1 LSIRPPQAAASWL
14 DRLKSWSL
22 YPLPQHA
29 ISRFTFR
36 LTRIET
42 PWFKNALIRWF
53 ADSYQ
58 VDWQEASQHRP
69 EDYRSFNAFFTR
81 ALQPGARPL
90 AAGEHT
96 VVSPA
101 DGRISQLG
109 AIDHDTVFQAKGHSY
124 SVTELLGGNSERAA
138 DFHGGNFVTIYLSPR
153 DYHRVHMPLSGTLR
167 ETVYVPG
174 RLFSVAAHTV
184 RTVPRL
190 FTRNERLVAIFDT
203 DAGPMAMVLVGA
215 INVAA
220 IETVWSGLVTPP
232 RRPAVEVDNRQ
243 AEGIVLARGA
253 EMGRFNMGSTV
264 ILLFG
269 RQRVDWLESLQ
280 AEQAL
285 RMGQSIGQLRSR

>member
-1 LSIRPPQAAASWL
+1 MNRQQQPAAGWS
-14 DRLKSWSL
+14 DYLKSGLL

-29 ISRFTFR
+29 ISRLTYR

-42 PWFKNALIRWF
+42 PWFKNAFIRWF
-53 ADSYQ
+53 ANTYKVNWSEARYQ
-58 VDWQEASQHRP
+58 RA
-69 EDYRSFNAFFTR
+69 EDYPSFNAFFTR
-81 ALQPGARPL
+81 ELHAGARPVE
-90 AAGEHT
+90 GNGDT

-101 DGRISQLG
+101 DGRISQIG
-109 AIDHDTVFQAKGHSY
+109 RIDRDAVIQAKGHSF
-124 SVTELLGGNSERAA
+124 SVTELLGGDSARAA
-138 DFHGGNFVTIYLSPR
+138 AFQDGNFVTVYLSPR
-153 DYHRVHMPLSGTLR
+153 DYHRVHMPLAGKLR

-190 FTRNERLVAIFDT
+190 FARNERLVAIFDT

-220 IETVWSGLVTPP
+220 IETVWAGLVTPP
-232 RRPAVEVDNRQ
+232 PRPGVEVDNLQ
-243 AEGIVLARGA
+243 NAGIELARGA

-269 RQRVDWLESLQ
+269 RDRVNWLDGLR
-280 AEQAL
+280 AERPLRLGQAL
-285 RMGQSIGQLRSR
+285 GKRR